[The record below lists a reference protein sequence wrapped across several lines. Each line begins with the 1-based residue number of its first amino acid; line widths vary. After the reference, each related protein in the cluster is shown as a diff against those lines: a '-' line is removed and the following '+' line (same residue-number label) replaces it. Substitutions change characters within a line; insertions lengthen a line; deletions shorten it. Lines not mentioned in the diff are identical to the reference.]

1 MTLVLENVSHCFGD
15 TPVLRDV
22 SLSVGAGE
30 IVCLLGPSGCGK
42 TTLLRIAAGLEPIQ
56 SGRVSIAGEAVA
68 DGGTG
73 LDTAPER
80 RGVGLL
86 FQDYALFPHLTVA
99 ENIGF
104 GLSALS
110 ASERSGRVATALEKV
125 NMQGFAEAYPHVL
138 SGGQQQRVALARV
151 MAPGPRV
158 ILLDEPF
165 SDLDARLRDK
175 VRDDTL
181 HMLQHSGISVLMVTH
196 DPEEAMFMGER
207 IALMQEGRIAQVGRP
222 VDLYLSPVSSFVAG
236 FLGEVNRYESLVES
250 GRVMTPFGPV
260 SARGC
265 PEGAS
270 VEVLIR
276 PEALY
281 LTSGAEE
288 GSARARVEAARMLGR
303 TSLVHLS
310 VADRNGGG
318 PLHFHARLPGQFLP
332 KEDELV
338 SVTLDEFRT
347 FVFPRL

>member
-1 MTLVLENVSHCFGD
+1 MTLILEGVSHSFGDLAVLE
-15 TPVLRDV
+15 DV
-22 SLSVGAGE
+22 GVAIGEGE

-56 SGRVSIAGEAVA
+56 RGRVEISGETMS
-68 DGGTG
+68 DGSNGV
-73 LDTAPER
+73 DVPPER

-99 ENIGF
+99 ENVAF
-104 GLSALS
+104 GLSGLAPGERRKRIHEALDQ
-110 ASERSGRVATALEKV
+110 V
-125 NMQGFAEAYPHVL
+125 NMLDFTDSYPHVL

-181 HMLQHSGISVLMVTH
+181 HMLQHTGMSVLMVTH
-196 DPEEAMFMGER
+196 DPEEAMFMAER
-207 IALMQEGRIAQVGRP
+207 IAIMNRGRVAQIGRP
-222 VDLYLSPVSSFVAG
+222 VDLYLSPVDSFVAG
-236 FLGEVNRYESLVES
+236 FLGEVNRYEGEVSG
-250 GRVMTPFGPV
+250 GRVQTPFGPV

-265 PEGAS
+265 GDGQA

-276 PEALY
+276 PEGLY
-281 LTSGAEE
+281 LTSGLEE
-288 GSARARVEAARMLGR
+288 GATPARVEAARMLGR

-310 VADRNGGG
+310 VEDSNGAG

-332 KEDELV
+332 RENELV
-338 SVTLDEFRT
+338 SVTLDEIRT
-347 FVFPRL
+347 FVFPRG